1 MKMRGQI
8 QDFVLRIFVELQ
20 NLRDDES
27 AQDLVEYA
35 LIVAVMAFGTVAGMR
50 SLASGV
56 SVAFNGVSSTLGTS
70 L

>member
-1 MKMRGQI
+1 MRRLVFRI
-8 QDFVLRIFVELQ
+8 LVVLQRI
-20 NLRDDES
+20 RDDES

-35 LIVAVMAFGTVAGMR
+35 LIVAVMAFGTVAGMH

-56 SVAFNGVSSTLGTS
+56 TLAFNGVSSTLATS